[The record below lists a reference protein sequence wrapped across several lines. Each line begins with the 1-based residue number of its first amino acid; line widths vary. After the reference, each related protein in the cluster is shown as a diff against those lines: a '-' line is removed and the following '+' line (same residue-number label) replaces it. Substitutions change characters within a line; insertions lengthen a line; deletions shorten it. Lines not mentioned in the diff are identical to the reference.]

1 MKATLPLIVGLL
13 LIPYFGFSQADA
25 STGKTIE
32 EKKLESSV
40 EVQVLS
46 SLAAEPTRPEKLQA
60 LDFIEKMI
68 NDKKVSDQSADVIG
82 LLSDLGTDG
91 SSNKVYQNGRLVND
105 FPDVR
110 RRAVELMG
118 RIGGDQVR
126 SELLTIAQKDK
137 EPMVIAE
144 AVYALG
150 NIPTADEAQRNYV
163 ALVIAHIVTVQDAVN
178 PDNSLAFSA
187 VTAIKA
193 LGKNSSGKV
202 NPEVFSALVRIQN
215 GNYVVPVRNL
225 ARDVINT
232 YTNF

>member
-13 LIPYFGFSQADA
+13 LIPHLGFSQADA
-25 STGKTIE
+25 TAGKTVE
-32 EKKLESSV
+32 EKRLQSSV

-46 SLAAEPTRPEKLQA
+46 SLAAEPSRPEKMQA
-60 LDFIEKMI
+60 LDFIEKMV
-68 NDKKVSDQSADVIG
+68 NDKKVSDSSSDVIS
-82 LLSDLGTDG
+82 LLNDMGTEG
-91 SSNKVYQNGRLVND
+91 TSNKVYQNGRLIND

-110 RRAVELMG
+110 RRSAELLG
-118 RIGGDQVR
+118 KIGGSQALA
-126 SELLTIAQKDK
+126 SLLDIAQKDK
-137 EPMVIAE
+137 EPMVMAE

-150 NIPTADEAQRNYV
+150 TIGSTDDDQRNKI

-187 VTAIKA
+187 IKAIEA

-215 GNYVVPVRNL
+215 GNYVLPVRNL
-225 ARDVINT
+225 AKDVINT
-232 YTNF
+232 YTSF